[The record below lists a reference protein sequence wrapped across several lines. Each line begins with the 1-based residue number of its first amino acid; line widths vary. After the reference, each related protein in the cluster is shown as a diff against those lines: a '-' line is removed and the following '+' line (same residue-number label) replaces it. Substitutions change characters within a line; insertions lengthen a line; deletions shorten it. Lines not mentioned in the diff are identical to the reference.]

1 MKIAELKNRQ
11 NYTYCIDGQWT
22 VYHAELDNRTV
33 AMIDYA
39 TLKVWVR

>member
-1 MKIAELKNRQ
+1 MKIAELRNKQ

-22 VYHAELDNRTV
+22 VYLADLDNRTV

>member
-22 VYHAELDNRTV
+22 VYHADLDNRTV

-39 TLKVWVR
+39 TLKVLV